1 MSTKNTPHLRP
12 RRRNL
17 GPLRLQTPVRPARRQ
32 VPSGH
37 LHRNRLPAE
46 KEVRNLEDAA
56 MKYKNIDH
64 IVITTKNFEAC
75 LPIYV
80 DILGMKA

>member
-1 MSTKNTPHLRP
+1 
-12 RRRNL
+12 
-17 GPLRLQTPVRPARRQ
+17 
-32 VPSGH
+32 
-37 LHRNRLPAE
+37 
-46 KEVRNLEDAA
+46 

-75 LPIYV
+75 LSIYV